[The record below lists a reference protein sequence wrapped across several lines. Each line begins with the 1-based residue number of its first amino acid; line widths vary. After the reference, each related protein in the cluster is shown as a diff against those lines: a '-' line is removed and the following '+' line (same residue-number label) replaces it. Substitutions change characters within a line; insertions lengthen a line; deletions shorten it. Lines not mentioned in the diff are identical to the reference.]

1 VSALRAGAAGPVR
14 RGGVAPVDHGLNYA
28 AIGATARP
36 DVVAFPPS
44 GFKSAEYRHRI
55 GSGARRFDLA
65 GRALMTWG
73 ALRSAGYRVDDVQAE
88 AATPSP
94 RGGGGGGGGA
104 LFLEDGTPWI
114 TPGMT
119 AMMSAVEPVVSSGRV
134 KVISVVDEPGRIGF
148 VYGSMVGASETAERF
163 LVVEHDGEDAVWVT
177 LRSLWEAPASRLGR
191 LARTPDAQQRKIDE
205 RIVRALH
212 PSNVG

>member
-1 VSALRAGAAGPVR
+1 
-14 RGGVAPVDHGLNYA
+14 VDHGLNYA
-28 AIGATARP
+28 AIGATSRP

-44 GFKSAEYRHRI
+44 GFRSAEYRHRI

-73 ALRSAGYRVDDVQAE
+73 ALRSAGYRVDDVRAE
-88 AATPSP
+88 AATLSP
-94 RGGGGGGGGA
+94 RGTGP
-104 LFLEDGTPWI
+104 LYLEDGTPWI

-119 AMMSAVEPVVSSGRV
+119 ATVSAVEPLVSTGRV

-148 VYGSMVGASETAERF
+148 VYGSMTGHTECAERY
-163 LVVEHDGEDAVWVT
+163 LTVEHDADDAVWVT
-177 LRSLWEAPASRLGR
+177 LRSLWEAPTGRLNR
-191 LARTPDAQQRKIDE
+191 LARSAEQRQRTVDE

-212 PSNVG
+212 PSNVA

>member
-1 VSALRAGAAGPVR
+1 MSAVRTVGGPLR
-14 RGGVAPVDHGLNYA
+14 RGGAAAAPDHGLNYA
-28 AIGATARP
+28 AIGVTARP
-36 DVVAFPPS
+36 DVISFPPS

-73 ALRSAGYRVDDVQAE
+73 ALRSAGYRVDDVRAE
-88 AATPSP
+88 AATLSP
-94 RGGGGGGGGA
+94 RGSGP

-119 AMMSAVEPVVSSGRV
+119 AMVAAVEPVVTTGRV
-134 KVISVVDEPGRIGF
+134 KVLSVIDEPGRIGF
-148 VYGSMVGASETAERF
+148 VYGSMTGHSEVAERF

-177 LRSLWEAPASRLGR
+177 LRSLWEAPVSRLGR
-191 LARTPDAQQRKIDE
+191 LARNTADAQQRKVDE
-205 RIVRALH
+205 RIVKALH
-212 PSNVG
+212 PSYAG

>member
-1 VSALRAGAAGPVR
+1 VSAVRAGAVGPLR
-14 RGGVAPVDHGLNYA
+14 RGGAAPLDHGLNYA

-36 DVVAFPPS
+36 DVIPFPPS

-73 ALRSAGYRVDDVQAE
+73 ALRAAGYRVDDVRAE
-88 AATPSP
+88 PARTP
-94 RGGGGGGGGA
+94 RDAGA
-104 LFLEDGTPWI
+104 LYLEDGTPWI

-119 AMMSAVEPVVSSGRV
+119 AMVSAADPVASAGRV
-134 KVISVVDEPGRIGF
+134 KVITVIDEPGRIGF
-148 VYGSMVGASETAERF
+148 VYGSMTGHSETAERS
-163 LVVEHDGEDAVWVT
+163 LVVEHDGDDAVWVT
-177 LRSLWEAPASRLGR
+177 LRSLWEAPVSRLGR
-191 LARTPDAQQRKIDE
+191 FARNTDTQRKVDE

-212 PSNVG
+212 PSNLG

>member
-1 VSALRAGAAGPVR
+1 VSAVRAVGPMR
-14 RGGVAPVDHGLNYA
+14 RGGATAVDSGMNYG

-36 DVVAFPPS
+36 DVVPFPPS
-44 GFKSAEYRHRI
+44 GFHSAEYRHRI

-73 ALRSAGYRVDDVQAE
+73 ALRAAGFRVDDIRAE
-88 AATPSP
+88 PVSHSP
-94 RGGGGGGGGA
+94 RGAGP

-119 AMMSAVEPVVSSGRV
+119 AMVTAVEPVVATGRV
-134 KVISVVDEPGRIGF
+134 KVVTVIDEPGRIGF
-148 VYGSMVGASETAERF
+148 VYGSMAGSSECAERWI
-163 LVVEHDGEDAVWVT
+163 VVEHDDEDAVWVT
-177 LRSLWEAPASRLGR
+177 LRTLWEAPASRLNR
-191 LARTPDAQQRKIDE
+191 LARAADAKQRKVDE

-212 PSNVG
+212 PSNVA

>member
-1 VSALRAGAAGPVR
+1 MSAVRTGPVGPLR
-14 RGGVAPVDHGLNYA
+14 RGGASPLDHGLNYA

-44 GFKSAEYRHRI
+44 GFRSAEYRHRI

-73 ALRSAGYRVDDVQAE
+73 ALRAAGYRVDDVRAE
-88 AATPSP
+88 AAGSP
-94 RGGGGGGGGA
+94 RDAGP
-104 LFLEDGTPWI
+104 LYLEDGTPWI

-119 AMMSAVEPVVSSGRV
+119 ATVSAVEPVVSTGRV
-134 KVISVVDEPGRIGF
+134 KVITVIDEPGRIGF
-148 VYGSMVGASETAERF
+148 VYGSMTGHTECAERS
-163 LVVEHDGEDAVWVT
+163 LVVEHDADDAVWVT
-177 LRSLWEAPASRLGR
+177 LRSLWEAPVSRLGR
-191 LARTPDAQQRKIDE
+191 FARNAAEAQQRKVDE

-212 PSNVG
+212 PSNVA

>member
-1 VSALRAGAAGPVR
+1 MSAVRAVGPMR
-14 RGGVAPVDHGLNYA
+14 RGGAAAVDHGLNYA

-36 DVVAFPPS
+36 DVLPFPPS
-44 GFKSAEYRHRI
+44 GFHSAEYRHRI

-73 ALRSAGYRVDDVQAE
+73 ALRSAGFRVEDVHAE
-88 AATPSP
+88 PATHSP
-94 RGGGGGGGGA
+94 RGAGP

-119 AMMSAVEPVVSSGRV
+119 ASLTATEPGGAGGPVKVVS
-134 KVISVVDEPGRIGF
+134 VIDEPGRIGYVF
-148 VYGSMVGASETAERF
+148 GSMTGSAECAER
-163 LVVEHDGEDAVWVT
+163 LLLVEHDDEDAVQVV
-177 LRSLWEAPASRLGR
+177 LRSMWEAPTSRLNR
-191 LARTPDAQQRKIDE
+191 LARAADARQRKVDE

-212 PSNVG
+212 PSNAS